1 MNKGMMKMTAMG
13 LMLALLTG
21 CGSIAP
27 KEKTLILSEA
37 SPTPTTSSEAQ
48 SSSLSFEV
56 KKISKLPLDKL
67 DPSGIHPDV
76 NRAIIGWTD
85 DDNLIAMSV
94 QISELDEAQTS
105 EQGDDDVEQPNQR
118 VLTQFATINYQYG
131 FYNPILTLADVEAE
145 GFDVSADGKYV
156 AFVAGNQL
164 SVYSIEGG
172 NLVQSCTRG
181 ALASRVTFA
190 QDENKL
196 YFTSVG
202 DLRQLECMNVSTG
215 ETNPINI
222 GKSYRAL
229 AASKDAVLY
238 SYYSQGA
245 EEIGFRD
252 DGENLNAIIDGGTAY
267 SSYILPTGNALIAYA
282 GDLRLVSKD
291 EVLLSRRDVMAF
303 DIASDGM
310 HIAFALLNDNGTVDV
325 RIGYWS
331 GSKIINDKLTY
342 KDLGI
347 YVNAMFFSPDMNKL
361 YLQGLNDQG
370 TLMAYTFEFQ

>member
-1 MNKGMMKMTAMG
+1 MNKNMMKMVAMW

-37 SPTPTTSSEAQ
+37 SPTPTTSNEAQ
-48 SSSLSFEV
+48 SSLSFEV

-67 DPSGIHPDV
+67 DPSSIHPDV

-94 QISELDEAQTS
+94 QMNALDEAQTPDNG
-105 EQGDDDVEQPNQR
+105 EDDVEQPAQR

-164 SVYSIEGG
+164 SVYSIESG
-172 NLVQSCTRG
+172 NLVQSCTRDM
-181 ALASRVTFA
+181 LASRVTFA
-190 QDENKL
+190 QDENKV
-196 YFTSVG
+196 YFTAVG
-202 DLRQLECMNVSTG
+202 DLRQLEYMDINTG

-245 EEIGFRD
+245 DEIGFRD
-252 DGENLNAIIDGGTAY
+252 DGQNENTLIGGGTAY
-267 SSYILPTGNALIAYA
+267 SSCILPTGNALVAYA
-282 GDLRLVSKD
+282 GNLQLISKD
-291 EVLLSRRDVMAF
+291 AATMVRRNVMAF

-325 RIGYWS
+325 CIGYWS

-361 YLQGLNDQG
+361 YLQGPNDQG